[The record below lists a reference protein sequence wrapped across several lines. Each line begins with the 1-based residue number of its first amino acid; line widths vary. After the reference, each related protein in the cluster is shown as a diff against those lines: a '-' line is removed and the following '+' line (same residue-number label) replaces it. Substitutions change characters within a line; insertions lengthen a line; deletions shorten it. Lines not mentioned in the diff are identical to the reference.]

1 MTTEEAFKI
10 IVFKS
15 DFHEKT
21 KLQHSRITNYRRY
34 LEGNTSVSN
43 RRPTMEQM
51 EKLLLKYG
59 AIIVTEK
66 TWKLY

>member
-1 MTTEEAFKI
+1 MTTEEAFKKI
-10 IVFKS
+10 IYKS

-21 KLQHSRITNYRRY
+21 GLSHSRITNYRRY

-59 AIIVTEK
+59 AKVIHEK
-66 TWKLY
+66 MWKI